1 MILRPGLF
9 FTGLKR
15 GRSMNKSLKT
25 ERVSVKR
32 LKDRGAYDIDTI
44 YSILD
49 EGKICHVGFVV
60 DGQPYVIPMA
70 YARINNKLILHGSV
84 LSRLLNKL
92 ASGIDVCVTVTLVDG
107 MVLARSAFHHS
118 MNYRS
123 VVILGKAKPV
133 IKEQHKAAALDE
145 LVDHLIPGRSQ
156 TCRPGT
162 KQELKA
168 THVLEIQIT
177 EASVKQR
184 FGPPKDDKEDMRSD
198 YWAGVIPMSTVYGQP
213 EAAADLKQNVMQ
225 PDFSELTGEYNG

>member
-1 MILRPGLF
+1 
-9 FTGLKR
+9 
-15 GRSMNKSLKT
+15 MNKGLQT
-25 ERVSVKR
+25 QRVSVQR
-32 LKDRGAYDIDTI
+32 MKDRGAYDADTV

-49 EGKICHVGFVV
+49 EGKVCHVGFVV

-70 YARINNKLILHGSV
+70 YARIGTKLILHGSV

-92 ASGIDVCVTVTLVDG
+92 ATGVDICVTVTLVDG

-123 VVILGKAKPV
+123 VVLLGQVTPIIKQEDKA
-133 IKEQHKAAALDE
+133 IALDA
-145 LVDHLIPGRSQ
+145 LVDQLIPGRS
-156 TCRPGT
+156 TTSRPGT

-168 THVLEIQIT
+168 THVLEMEIT

-184 FGPPKDDKEDMRSD
+184 FGPPKDDKEDMQSD

-213 EAAADLKQNVMQ
+213 EAAADLKQNVVQ
-225 PDFSELTGEYNG
+225 PDFSKLIGG